1 MRLFIAEKPAVANDI
16 VKALGGNFTRHDGW
30 FESDNAIVTN
40 CFGHIIESQPPENYN
55 PEYKAWKVETLPLRL
70 YPVKYQPVESAEKQ
84 VKTII
89 ELIRRA
95 DVTEIIHA
103 GDPDDEGQLLV
114 DEVLEYAGNTK
125 PVKRVLINDNTL
137 PAVKKALAN
146 PKNNRDFRG
155 LYLKALARSVADAI
169 YGLSMTRAYT
179 IPAKTKGYKGVL
191 SVGRVQTPVLGLIV
205 NRTRANKNHKSS
217 FYYTM
222 TGHFQRGAD
231 VIRANWK
238 PGEFAPLT
246 DRKLLDK
253 TWANGTATSLAGKP
267 ATVEAAA
274 TDDKK
279 TAAPLPFNL
288 VRLQQYM
295 NKKFKMTAQKTLDIT
310 QQLREKYKAITYNR
324 SDCSYLSD
332 EQFSEAPQI
341 IDALKSVFDQPMD
354 IDTTRKSKA
363 FNSAKVTA
371 HTAIIPT
378 VSVPDVN
385 ALSTDERNVYLAIAQ
400 HYLVQFMPEKAY
412 QEVSVAI
419 QCGDESFYARARKTT
434 DSGFEAF
441 LGVENA
447 EDDEAEVEND
457 DSSFDLLCKI
467 RTGETV
473 TTKEVVVNEKKTTP
487 PPLFTEATLLAAL
500 VRVADFVTDPVI
512 KKLLKDKDRD
522 KKDEHGGIG
531 TPATR
536 ASILETLKKRNYI
549 TLEKGKLIPTDT
561 GYALIDALPDIAVNP
576 DMTALWAEKQTLIEN
591 GEMTVE
597 QFVDEL
603 YNDLIPMISNA
614 NSAEIKVS
622 PSAPSGQ
629 SQRLS
634 SPCPSCGKQIVI
646 RPKSYSCTGCEFKIW
661 NEFSGKKITQAQA
674 EKLIKSGKTDLIK
687 GFKKKSGGTY
697 DAVLVLEDKKTGSW
711 VFRQGLRSESK
722 AEMAFQVRNC
732 FS

>member
-1 MRLFIAEKPAVANDI
+1 
-16 VKALGGNFTRHDGW
+16 
-30 FESDNAIVTN
+30 
-40 CFGHIIESQPPENYN
+40 
-55 PEYKAWKVETLPLRL
+55 
-70 YPVKYQPVESAEKQ
+70 
-84 VKTII
+84 
-89 ELIRRA
+89 
-95 DVTEIIHA
+95 
-103 GDPDDEGQLLV
+103 
-114 DEVLEYAGNTK
+114 
-125 PVKRVLINDNTL
+125 
-137 PAVKKALAN
+137 
-146 PKNNRDFRG
+146 
-155 LYLKALARSVADAI
+155 DAI

-447 EDDEAEVEND
+447 GDDEAEGEND
-457 DSSFDLLCKI
+457 DSAFDLLCKI

-591 GEMTVE
+591 GEMTIE

-661 NEFSGKKITQAQA
+661 KDFCGKSLTDKQIETLITKGVTSELKGFISQKTNKEFSAKVKLVDKATGKLGFEFTQ
-674 EKLIKSGKTDLIK
+674 KS
-687 GFKKKSGGTY
+687 KK
-697 DAVLVLEDKKTGSW
+697 
-711 VFRQGLRSESK
+711 
-722 AEMAFQVRNC
+722 
-732 FS
+732 

>member
-697 DAVLVLEDKKTGSW
+697 DAVLVLEDKKTGKLG
-711 VFRQGLRSESK
+711 FPARAK
-722 AEMAFQVRNC
+722 K
-732 FS
+732 

>member
-1 MRLFIAEKPAVANDI
+1 MKLFIAEKPAVANDI

-55 PEYKAWKVETLPLRL
+55 PEYKEWKIETLPLRL
-70 YPVKYQPVESAEKQ
+70 YPVKYQPIESAEKQ

-447 EDDEAEVEND
+447 GDDEAEVEND
-457 DSSFDLLCKI
+457 DSAFDLLCKI

-591 GEMTVE
+591 GKMTIE

-661 NEFSGKKITQAQA
+661 KDFCGKSLTDKQIETLITKGVTSELKGFISQKTNKEFSAKVKLVDKATGKLGFEFTQ
-674 EKLIKSGKTDLIK
+674 KS
-687 GFKKKSGGTY
+687 KK
-697 DAVLVLEDKKTGSW
+697 
-711 VFRQGLRSESK
+711 
-722 AEMAFQVRNC
+722 
-732 FS
+732 

>member
-1 MRLFIAEKPAVANDI
+1 MVSTI
-16 VKALGGNFTRHDGW
+16 T
-30 FESDNAIVTN
+30 
-40 CFGHIIESQPPENYN
+40 IICVSPENYN
-55 PEYKAWKVETLPLRL
+55 PEYKEWKIETLPLRL

-179 IPAKTKGYKGVL
+179 IPARAKGYKGTL
-191 SVGRVQTPVLGLIV
+191 SVGRVQTPILGLIV

-222 TGHFQRGAD
+222 TGHFQRGVD

-253 TWANGTATSLAGKP
+253 AWANGTAASLAGKP

-295 NKKFKMTAQKTLDIT
+295 NKKFKMTAQQTLDIT

-332 EQFSEAPQI
+332 EQFSEAPQVL
-341 IDALKSVFDQPMD
+341 DALKSVFDQPLD
-354 IDTTRKSKA
+354 VDSTRKSKA

-378 VSVPDVN
+378 VNVPDVN
-385 ALSTDERNVYLAIAQ
+385 ALSSDERNVYLAIAQ
-400 HYLVQFMPEKAY
+400 HYLVQFMPEKTY

-441 LGVENA
+441 LGVENTG
-447 EDDEAEVEND
+447 DEESEAEND
-457 DSSFDLLCKI
+457 DSAFDLLCKI

-531 TPATR
+531 TSATR
-536 ASILETLKKRNYI
+536 ASMLETLKKRNYI

-561 GYALIDALPDIAVNP
+561 GYALIDALPAIAVNP

-597 QFVDEL
+597 QFIDEL
-603 YNDLIPMISNA
+603 YDDLIAMIGNA
-614 NSAEIKVS
+614 NSADIKVA
-622 PSAPSGQ
+622 PGTPSGQ

-646 RPKSYSCTGCEFKIW
+646 RPKGYFCTGCEFKIW
-661 NEFSGKKITQAQA
+661 KDFCGKSLTDKQIETLITKGVTSELKGFISQKTNKEFSAKVKLVDKATGKLGFEFTQ
-674 EKLIKSGKTDLIK
+674 KS
-687 GFKKKSGGTY
+687 KK
-697 DAVLVLEDKKTGSW
+697 
-711 VFRQGLRSESK
+711 
-722 AEMAFQVRNC
+722 
-732 FS
+732 

>member
-674 EKLIKSGKTDLIK
+674 EKLIKSGKTDLII
-687 GFKKKSGGTY
+687 
-697 DAVLVLEDKKTGSW
+697 
-711 VFRQGLRSESK
+711 
-722 AEMAFQVRNC
+722 
-732 FS
+732 

>member
-1 MRLFIAEKPAVANDI
+1 MKLFIAEKPAVANDI

-30 FESDNAIVTN
+30 FESDNVIVTN

-55 PEYKAWKVETLPLRL
+55 PEYKVWKVETLPLRL
-70 YPVKYQPVESAEKQ
+70 YPVKYQPVERASKQ
-84 VKTII
+84 LKTII
-89 ELIRRA
+89 ELINRA
-95 DVTEIIHA
+95 DVTEIVHA

-114 DEVLEYAGNTK
+114 DEVLEYASNTK
-125 PVKRVLINDNTL
+125 PVKRALINDNTL

-146 PKNNRDFRG
+146 LKDNRDFKG

-169 YGLSMTRAYT
+169 YGFSMTRAYT
-179 IPAKTKGYKGVL
+179 IPAKARGYQGVL

-205 NRTRANKNHKSS
+205 NRTRANQNHKSS

-222 TGHFQRGAD
+222 TGVFQRGAD

-267 ATVEAAA
+267 ATIEAAA

-354 IDTTRKSKA
+354 IDATRKSKA

-385 ALSTDERNVYLAIAQ
+385 ALSTDERNIYLAIAQ

-447 EDDEAEVEND
+447 GDDETEVEND
-457 DSSFDLLCKI
+457 DSAFDLLCKI

-500 VRVADFVTDPVI
+500 VRVADFVTDPTI
-512 KKLLKDKDRD
+512 KKLLKDKDKD

-536 ASILETLKKRNYI
+536 AAILETLKRRNYI

-561 GYALIDALPDIAVNP
+561 GYALIDALPDIAVNL
-576 DMTALWAEKQTLIEN
+576 DMTALWAEKQTAIEN
-591 GEMTVE
+591 GDLAVE
-597 QFVDEL
+597 EFINEL
-603 YNDLIPMISNA
+603 YSDLGGMITNVDLGEMKIEA
-614 NSAEIKVS
+614 A
-622 PSAPSGQ
+622 APAGQ
-629 SQRLS
+629 SQRLNA
-634 SPCPSCGKQIVI
+634 PCPSCGKQIAI
-646 RPKSYSCTGCEFKIW
+646 RPKGYFCTGCELKIW
-661 NEFSGKKITQAQA
+661 KNFSGKTLSDKQVETLLTKGITGELKGFVSSKTNKQFSAKV
-674 EKLIKSGKTDLIK
+674 KLIDKATGKL
-687 GFKKKSGGTY
+687 GFEFPPKK
-697 DAVLVLEDKKTGSW
+697 
-711 VFRQGLRSESK
+711 
-722 AEMAFQVRNC
+722 
-732 FS
+732 

>member
-70 YPVKYQPVESAEKQ
+70 YPVKYQPVESAAKQ
-84 VKTII
+84 VKTIL
-89 ELIRRA
+89 ELIRRG
-95 DVTEIIHA
+95 DVTEIVHA

-146 PKNNRDFRG
+146 LKDNRDFKG

-169 YGLSMTRAYT
+169 YGFSMTRAYT
-179 IPAKTKGYKGVL
+179 IPAKARGYQGVL

-205 NRTRANKNHKSS
+205 NRTRANQNHKSS

-222 TGHFQRGAD
+222 TGVFQRGAD

-267 ATVEAAA
+267 ATIEAAA

-354 IDTTRKSKA
+354 IDATRKSKA

-385 ALSTDERNVYLAIAQ
+385 ALSTDERNIYLAIAQ

-447 EDDEAEVEND
+447 GDDETEVEND
-457 DSSFDLLCKI
+457 DSAFDLLCKI

-500 VRVADFVTDPVI
+500 VRVADFVTDPTI
-512 KKLLKDKDRD
+512 KKLLKDKDKD

-536 ASILETLKKRNYI
+536 AAILETLKRRNYI

-576 DMTALWAEKQTLIEN
+576 DMTALWAEKQTAIEN
-591 GEMTVE
+591 GDLAVE
-597 QFVDEL
+597 EFINEL
-603 YNDLIPMISNA
+603 YSDLGGMITNVDLGEMKIEA
-614 NSAEIKVS
+614 A
-622 PSAPSGQ
+622 APAGQ
-629 SQRLS
+629 SQRLNA
-634 SPCPSCGKQIVI
+634 PCPSCGKQIAI
-646 RPKSYSCTGCEFKIW
+646 RPKGYFCTGCEFKIW
-661 NEFSGKKITQAQA
+661 KNFSGKALSDKQVETLLTKGITGELKGFVSSRTNKEFSAKV
-674 EKLIKSGKTDLIK
+674 KLIDKATGKL
-687 GFKKKSGGTY
+687 GF
-697 DAVLVLEDKKTGSW
+697 E
-711 VFRQGLRSESK
+711 
-722 AEMAFQVRNC
+722 
-732 FS
+732 FSPKNSDC

>member
-1 MRLFIAEKPAVANDI
+1 
-16 VKALGGNFTRHDGW
+16 
-30 FESDNAIVTN
+30 
-40 CFGHIIESQPPENYN
+40 YN
-55 PEYKAWKVETLPLRL
+55 PEYKEWKIETLPLRL

-447 EDDEAEVEND
+447 GDDEAEVEND
-457 DSSFDLLCKI
+457 DSAFDLLCKI

-591 GEMTVE
+591 GEMTIE

-697 DAVLVLEDKKTGSW
+697 DAVLVLEDKKTGKLG
-711 VFRQGLRSESK
+711 FPARAK
-722 AEMAFQVRNC
+722 K
-732 FS
+732 

>member
-1 MRLFIAEKPAVANDI
+1 
-16 VKALGGNFTRHDGW
+16 
-30 FESDNAIVTN
+30 
-40 CFGHIIESQPPENYN
+40 
-55 PEYKAWKVETLPLRL
+55 
-70 YPVKYQPVESAEKQ
+70 
-84 VKTII
+84 
-89 ELIRRA
+89 
-95 DVTEIIHA
+95 
-103 GDPDDEGQLLV
+103 EGQLLV

-179 IPAKTKGYKGVL
+179 IPARAKGYKGTL
-191 SVGRVQTPVLGLIV
+191 SVGRVQTPILGLIV

-222 TGHFQRGAD
+222 TGHFQRGVD

-253 TWANGTATSLAGKP
+253 AWANGAAASLAGKP

-295 NKKFKMTAQKTLDIT
+295 NKKFKMTAQQTLDIT

-332 EQFSEAPQI
+332 EQFSEAPQVL
-341 IDALKSVFDQPMD
+341 DALKSVFDQPLD
-354 IDTTRKSKA
+354 VDSTRKSKA

-378 VSVPDVN
+378 VNVPDVN
-385 ALSTDERNVYLAIAQ
+385 ALSSDERNVYLAIAQ
-400 HYLVQFMPEKAY
+400 HYLVQFMPEKTY

-441 LGVENA
+441 LGEENTG
-447 EDDEAEVEND
+447 DEESEAEND
-457 DSSFDLLCKI
+457 DSAFDLLCKI

-591 GEMTVE
+591 GEMTIE

-661 NEFSGKKITQAQA
+661 KDFCGKSLTDKQIETLITKGVTSELKGFISQKTNKEFSAKVKLVDKATGKLGFEFTQ
-674 EKLIKSGKTDLIK
+674 KS
-687 GFKKKSGGTY
+687 KK
-697 DAVLVLEDKKTGSW
+697 
-711 VFRQGLRSESK
+711 
-722 AEMAFQVRNC
+722 
-732 FS
+732 

>member
-1 MRLFIAEKPAVANDI
+1 M
-16 VKALGGNFTRHDGW
+16 
-30 FESDNAIVTN
+30 
-40 CFGHIIESQPPENYN
+40 
-55 PEYKAWKVETLPLRL
+55 RL

-447 EDDEAEVEND
+447 GDDEAEVEND
-457 DSSFDLLCKI
+457 DSAFDLLCKI

-591 GEMTVE
+591 GEMTIE

-646 RPKSYSCTGCEFKIW
+646 RPKGYFCTGCEFKIW
-661 NEFSGKKITQAQA
+661 KDFCGKSLTDKQIETLITKGVTSELKGFISQKTNKEFSAKVKLVDKATGKLGFEFTQ
-674 EKLIKSGKTDLIK
+674 KS
-687 GFKKKSGGTY
+687 KK
-697 DAVLVLEDKKTGSW
+697 
-711 VFRQGLRSESK
+711 
-722 AEMAFQVRNC
+722 
-732 FS
+732 

>member
-1 MRLFIAEKPAVANDI
+1 
-16 VKALGGNFTRHDGW
+16 
-30 FESDNAIVTN
+30 

-55 PEYKAWKVETLPLRL
+55 PEYKEWKIETLPLRL
-70 YPVKYQPVESAEKQ
+70 YPVKYQPVESAAKQ

-447 EDDEAEVEND
+447 GDDEAEVEND
-457 DSSFDLLCKI
+457 DSAFDLLCKI

-591 GEMTVE
+591 GEMTIE

-697 DAVLVLEDKKTGSW
+697 DAVLVLEDKKTGKLG
-711 VFRQGLRSESK
+711 FPARAK
-722 AEMAFQVRNC
+722 K
-732 FS
+732 

>member
-1 MRLFIAEKPAVANDI
+1 MKLFIAEKPAVANDI

-55 PEYKAWKVETLPLRL
+55 PDYKAWKVETLPLRL
-70 YPVKYQPVESAEKQ
+70 YPVKYQPVESAAKQ
-84 VKTII
+84 VNTIL
-89 ELIRRA
+89 ELIRRG
-95 DVTEIIHA
+95 DVTEIVHA
-103 GDPDDEGQLLV
+103 GDPDEEGQLLV

-146 PKNNRDFRG
+146 LKDNRDFRG
-155 LYLKALARSVADAI
+155 LYLKALARSVADAV
-169 YGLSMTRAYT
+169 YGFSMTRAYT
-179 IPAKTKGYKGVL
+179 IPAQARGYKGTL
-191 SVGRVQTPVLGLIV
+191 SVGRVQTPILGLIV
-205 NRTRANKNHKSS
+205 NRTRANQNHKSS

-222 TGHFQRGAD
+222 TGVFQRGAD

-253 TWANGTATSLAGKP
+253 AWANGTAASLTGKP

-295 NKKFKMTAQKTLDIT
+295 NKKFKLTAQKTLDIT

-332 EQFSEAPQI
+332 EQFSEAPQV
-341 IDALKSVFDQPMD
+341 IDALKSVFDQPMNV
-354 IDTTRKSKA
+354 DTTRKSKA
-363 FNSAKVTA
+363 FDSAKVTA

-378 VSVPDVN
+378 ANVPDIN
-385 ALSTDERNVYLAIAQ
+385 ALTPDERNVYLAIAQ
-400 HYLVQFMPEKAY
+400 HYLVQFMPEKLY
-412 QEVSVAI
+412 KEVSVAI

-441 LGVENA
+441 LGTETTN
-447 EDDEAEVEND
+447 EDESDND
-457 DSSFDLLCKI
+457 DSAFEQLCKI
-467 RTGETV
+467 RTGETL

-487 PPLFTEATLLAAL
+487 PPLFTEASLLAAL

-512 KKLLKDKDRD
+512 KKLLKDKDKD

-536 ASILETLKKRNYI
+536 AAMLEALKKRNYI

-561 GYALIDALPDIAVNP
+561 GYALIDALPSIAVNP
-576 DMTALWAEKQTLIEN
+576 DMTALWAEKQTAIEN
-591 GEMTVE
+591 GELTVE
-597 QFVDEL
+597 EFINELYDEL
-603 YNDLIPMISNA
+603 TGMISDVDLGEMKIEPA
-614 NSAEIKVS
+614 
-622 PSAPSGQ
+622 APAGL
-629 SQRLS
+629 SQRLD

-646 RPKSYSCTGCEFKIW
+646 RPKGYFCTGCEFKIW
-661 NEFSGKKITQAQA
+661 KNFSGKALSDKQVETLLKKGITG
-674 EKLIKSGKTDLIK
+674 ELK
-687 GFKKKSGGTY
+687 GFISSRTNKEFSAKVKLMDKATGKLGFEFIPKK
-697 DAVLVLEDKKTGSW
+697 
-711 VFRQGLRSESK
+711 
-722 AEMAFQVRNC
+722 
-732 FS
+732 

>member
-447 EDDEAEVEND
+447 GDDEAEVEND

-697 DAVLVLEDKKTGSW
+697 DAVLVLEDKKTGKLG
-711 VFRQGLRSESK
+711 FPARAK
-722 AEMAFQVRNC
+722 K
-732 FS
+732 